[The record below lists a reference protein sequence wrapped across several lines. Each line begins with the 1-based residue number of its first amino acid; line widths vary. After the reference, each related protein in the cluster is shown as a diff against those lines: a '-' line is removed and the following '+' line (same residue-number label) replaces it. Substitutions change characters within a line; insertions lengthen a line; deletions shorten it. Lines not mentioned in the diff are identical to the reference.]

1 MAFKGR
7 TFPVEMEALAPQYMN
22 YPVYVPSEAM
32 KYY

>member
-1 MAFKGR
+1 MGR
-7 TFPVEMEALAPQYMN
+7 TFPVAMEALTPQYIN